1 MASNT
6 NPIATTIKK
15 GAKADAVDFVES
27 ILMLDSIVLIKK
39 KILKKLFIRLN
50 IEKGIKVILY
60 R

>member
-1 MASNT
+1 MASKT
-6 NPIATTIKK
+6 KPIATTIKK

-27 ILMLDSIVLIKK
+27 ILILDSIVLIKK